1 MSDVLVIEIQD
12 VGATDAIKKLD
23 TLQGKVAQLGASLAA
38 LKTSTPAL
46 DQLKTALSGISGG
59 SKALD
64 EVNASLRG
72 MPAAMDGLKASF
84 GKSISDLGRVLKTEL
99 DVLGK
104 QINASTAGMGA
115 NIGSNMETAIASGTP
130 RAVQAVRAQGKT
142 IAAAARAEATAVY
155 EAMVAGQANAKIKDF
170 GALFQLQKAGA
181 ALSPYHKQVLDNWK
195 TSANIAQQQLSAAV
209 QGDRVKTENLVKSQT
224 ALLQNALKQMGET
237 SALRDSSLAGIY
249 SKSLARG
256 NANVSAV
263 RAKLKAEAG
272 AVKSAFTQETAAL
285 QAALKA
291 MEARSATQAASL
303 AGIYAGSRARGAQ
316 DIARV
321 RADLKRDADAIIA
334 AATAEA
340 KRVQSQVSVAMN
352 NASGAYTSYNPNTQT
367 KGRLIDPS
375 LQAPPRVRSAVD
387 STASAVLKN
396 GPKPAEID
404 SMSAAMRR
412 LSVSG
417 NDVHSMSRGLASG
430 FDALWLTWGNLLP
443 LFAGAAISNGFMKT
457 AKEGLQVAQTLETIA
472 ILGENTSTEMAQ
484 LTSEMVN
491 LGTHGPHGPL
501 AIAEAM
507 KTLSLAGLKASE
519 ILGVTRDTM
528 NFSLAGTT
536 SIQTAADVLVSVTT
550 AFGTGAGGFS
560 RSADII
566 MRAAADSKASVESFG
581 EAMKTASVVGQQYGA
596 TQEDVA
602 QQIQYLA
609 NLGIQGSA
617 AGTAIRNMYADI
629 TGRSGQVTKILKTLG
644 LDFKDAAGHVVGLKD
659 MTSQLMTT
667 LQEYD
672 PKSQRAILQ
681 AIFGERGAKSMIA
694 SLAAANTFVK
704 DESGKLVSKLE
715 MDQKKLAASYGDSA
729 IAAIKTAQTT
739 QSAFKTAGATLETT
753 LFKAFTAM
761 EPQLYATA
769 KALQKAFGSPELLS
783 TLSSLVSGVATVAQV
798 VTENIDAV
806 GKLVLGYVAFR
817 AAIALT
823 ASAYGVIQGVLTA
836 VAAGKAILLARTT
849 AQTAAELLHARALG
863 TRSAAELTTATA
875 AAASAAAGAKNL
887 SVAGGLLRILPGVG
901 TAIFLVAGAWMAY
914 DLWSKRAA
922 KTTTDYTDHKAQD
935 IMTALH
941 AEANGVKEVTRLR
954 REGLTSAEA
963 EARMRTRMAMS
974 DTIETG
980 RKNAAKELAKADAAR
995 KSIAALQTDI
1005 ETVRRRTGRVGST
1018 GEVAANLEI
1027 AKQTEIIAAAEA
1039 TAKARVAAAKRDA
1052 EGIQIAA
1059 ALGKDAYAEKDA
1071 EDKRQL
1077 ARQAE
1082 TDKESME
1089 KASGKG
1095 GRKSW
1100 DLSTWQGENGTGFGK
1115 GGKGSKD
1122 KDPYEANIVFRNN
1135 AVKEIEKAN
1144 GRELADLEALS
1155 NNALKILDARHNAGL
1170 ISEGAYQAELFS
1182 LVTASEAKQLDALN
1196 AGAARRQEAMQLEA
1210 DDLWAAYDKA
1220 VAKKDTVK
1228 IDEFTQSLQNMGQTA
1243 VTYYEAYND
1252 KANKLADDGLTR
1264 VKVASINAQGAIKKA
1279 QDSSRDFWKQDRE
1292 EANKLRALDAIAQKY
1307 KYASESV
1314 LSFDVANR
1322 EAALAG
1328 AAATE
1333 KYNSQLASMDI
1344 ELNTAKSS
1352 LVEFDREVAKDT
1364 EFKLDST
1371 KVAEARKNLVNVVD
1385 ELQVLRNAAAE
1396 NVTIGVND
1404 AALQAFE
1411 KARQQQIDS
1420 LTNGLSDALSSAVF
1434 DGGKEGGKKFMDSLR
1449 QEFLRKPFEARI
1461 RAIVGDVVGNVMDMV
1476 GLGAKG
1482 GAGAGAGAAGGFG
1495 NLLSAGST
1503 LYKGGKAVAGWLGLG
1518 GSSAATS
1525 AVGALGSGTFGMG
1538 MSAAPAL
1545 GATLN
1550 GSIMAG
1556 AVGTTSV
1563 SAAGIAGGGA
1573 AAGGGF
1579 GAMATAAGSWIAAG
1593 LALYSIVKS
1602 FDNSGTYHSGG
1613 AGSYSTARGEGRGAA
1628 VLDQGLQFGVR
1639 SQDYSAQAEQSAID
1653 ISKAIVGMLDATA
1666 TSFGKKAGYYAATA
1680 FADDS
1685 SKDGAWGSLA
1695 IKLGDKVITD
1705 WETTRTSKWAPK
1717 VFADGDKGKE
1727 QYAAALSASVLEV
1740 LKSTLSG
1747 VDWAQDILGRLG
1759 DAPAM
1764 DALVSAV
1771 AYINQVNDAF
1781 VQMGKTLDGF
1791 AGLSDGTK
1799 TALLTAAGGIDA
1811 LAAAAGTYYE
1821 NFYPEAE
1828 RMGKATASLTAE
1840 LAKYGEPLPKSKA
1853 AYRALVEEQLAA
1865 GEGGAELA
1873 AKLLLLNG
1881 VFAEVTDYAE
1891 QAAKDA
1897 EQAAKDA
1904 ITSLLDAVGIG
1915 AADMGKTFRDVLLGR
1930 TDAAEAGAAL
1940 ADSVT
1945 GGIYNAIAGGAAQQL
1960 TDLMTTSLITPVVQ
1974 AAVAG
1979 TSISEAVSQSAIDAM
1994 VAQANAAA
2002 EALGKVFNDPSFR
2015 AAIDSIGA
2023 AITGAMTAAGAG
2035 AKPLRPGADAA
2046 TAATAATA
2054 AGWTASEII
2063 PDTEPVKAAWEDLV
2077 SNLVQQ
2083 TKNAT
2088 TELARLGMT
2097 GYEAALASIADK
2109 AQEQVRSLMDAGY
2122 MQAERFARE
2131 EARGVVSSVQKQL
2144 DAMAGR
2150 DVAPGNEANIASISE
2165 SLTNQLKHYT
2175 AQFDRL
2181 SAAIAAIP
2189 PEVQAMVDAE
2199 TALLNARNA
2208 LTAQGTLDGL
2218 GKEVA
2223 QIGVSAVAKQFQDL
2237 DSKAADYVKGLIDLG
2252 QATDANIAGVTS
2264 WADAMREQIRSSA
2277 YDSLLTPDEL
2287 RTRDTAKLA
2296 TDFSALGSSV
2306 PTSTAALRG
2315 MIDAARDL
2323 GNITLADSLL
2333 ELVPGFLALQTAVNG
2348 VGDAIANALQAEK
2361 TVAQLN
2367 KEVAQ
2372 LGMSPIQKE
2381 LAEVTDRAEE
2391 YRQSLRDLGQ
2401 GTDANI
2407 KAVNSWQNAM
2417 MESALAA
2424 QAAADIAAAAQD
2436 VQTKFAARNGAG
2448 ALKDRLQAAMGGKGT
2463 FAAQREGEL
2472 WGALAKTADYEKQ
2485 IDLASQL
2492 TDMVLAR
2499 QQLEVQ
2505 NAERLLD
2512 FGKSLRSYVDSL
2524 KIGALSPLTNA
2535 EKLAEAARQYQDTL
2549 GKAQG
2554 GDTAAQGNLQ
2564 GIASSYLDLARTYYA
2579 GNEQFAGIFG
2589 SVTQAL
2595 DALGSR
2601 SMTEAQQQLAVGTQ
2615 SLSELQKLYGITSTA
2630 YTALNGQYETAVT
2643 QLAKMQDALVL
2654 QTDSLEQL
2662 KTLATTMAGLPAE
2675 IAVRMPVIDTS
2686 AADAKAEKAASD
2698 LLDELRRLREE
2709 VAQLR
2714 QESRQDAQMQAGV
2727 TAASA
2732 DASAE
2737 RIAQASAQAVRA
2749 NTVQQGAT
2757 LV

>member
-12 VGATDAIKKLD
+12 VGASAAITKLG
-23 TLQGKVAQLGASLAA
+23 TLQDKVVQLGASLAA

-46 DQLKTALSGISGG
+46 DQLKTALGGISGG

-84 GKSISDLGRVLKTEL
+84 GKSISGLGRVLKTEL

-263 RAKLKAEAG
+263 RAKLKAEAD

-352 NASGAYTSYNPNTQT
+352 NASSAYTSYNPNTQT

-430 FDALWLTWGNLLP
+430 FGALWLTWGNLLP

-644 LDFKDAAGHVVGLKD
+644 LDFKDAAGNVVGLKD
-659 MTSQLMTT
+659 MTSQLMTK

-672 PKSQRAILQ
+672 PKSQGAILQ

-704 DESGKLVSKLE
+704 DENGKLVSKLE
-715 MDQKKLAASYGDSA
+715 MDQRKLAASYGDSA
-729 IAAIKTAQTT
+729 IAAIKMAQTT

-783 TLSSLVSGVATVAQV
+783 TLSSLVSGVATVAQI
-798 VTENIDAV
+798 VTENIGAV

-817 AAIALT
+817 TAIALT

-863 TRSAAELTTATA
+863 TRSAAELATATA

-922 KTTTDYTDHKAQD
+922 KTTADYTDHKAKD
-935 IMTALH
+935 IAAALH
-941 AEANGVKEVTRLR
+941 TEANQIKEVTRLR
-954 REGLTSAEA
+954 RQGLTVAEA
-963 EARMRTRMAMS
+963 EARMRTRMSMS
-974 DTIETG
+974 DTMETG
-980 RKNAAKELAKADAAR
+980 RIDAAKELAKADAAR
-995 KSIAALQTDI
+995 ARIVSLESDIQTA
-1005 ETVRRRTGRVGST
+1005 RRRTARTGSSA
-1018 GEVAANLEI
+1018 EVAANAEI
-1027 AKQTEIIAAAEA
+1027 AAQQGIIAASEK
-1039 TAKARVAAAKRDA
+1039 TAKARLQAAKNDA
-1052 EGIQIAA
+1052 KAIEIGAGMVSEA
-1059 ALGKDAYAEKDA
+1059 SAERDA

-1082 TDKESME
+1082 TDKEHME
-1089 KASGKG
+1089 KAFGKG

-1115 GGKGSKD
+1115 GGKGGKGG
-1122 KDPYEANIVFRNN
+1122 KNPYEANIVFRNN

-1155 NNALKILDARHNAGL
+1155 NNALKILDARHNAGV
-1170 ISEGAYQAELFS
+1170 ISEGAYQAELYS

-1333 KYNSQLASMDI
+1333 KYNSQLASMDV
-1344 ELNTAKSS
+1344 ELNTAKNS

-1385 ELQVLRNAAAE
+1385 ALQVLRNAAAE

-1482 GAGAGAGAAGGFG
+1482 GAGAGAAGGFG

-1579 GAMATAAGSWIAAG
+1579 GAMAAAAGPWIAAG
-1593 LALYSIVKS
+1593 LALYSIVKK

-1811 LAAAAGTYYE
+1811 LTAAAGTYYE

-1828 RMGKATASLTAE
+1828 RMGKATANLTEE
-1840 LAKYGEPLPKSKA
+1840 LAKAGAALPESKA

-1865 GEGGAELA
+1865 GESGAELA

-1881 VFAEVTDYAE
+1881 SFAQVTDYAE

-1960 TDLMTTSLITPVVQ
+1960 TDLMMTSLITPVVQ

-1979 TSISEAVSQSAIDAM
+1979 TSISEAVSQSAIDSM
-1994 VAQANAAA
+1994 VQQAQRAAA
-2002 EALGKVFNDPSFR
+2002 ALGQIFSDPAFQ
-2015 AAIDSIGA
+2015 AAIASVGA
-2023 AITGAMTAAGAG
+2023 AITGVVSAAGAG
-2035 AKPLRPGADAA
+2035 IKPYSPTV
-2046 TAATAATA
+2046 TAANS
-2054 AGWTASEII
+2054 TASDSYAREAA
-2063 PDTEPVKAAWEDLV
+2063 EPLKNAWESLIA
-2077 SNLVQQ
+2077 SIVQQ
-2083 TKNAT
+2083 TQDAT
-2088 TELARLGMT
+2088 RELSRLGMT
-2097 GYEAALASIADK
+2097 GFEAALAAIRDK
-2109 AQEQVRSLMDAGY
+2109 ADDQMRSLQDAGY
-2122 MQAERFARE
+2122 MRAEREARE
-2131 EARGVVSSVQKQL
+2131 VAREVRDTSTQAL
-2144 DAMAGR
+2144 DWRRGQGLAEDGATITKIKGHIEWAAG
-2150 DVAPGNEANIASISE
+2150 E
-2165 SLTNQLKHYT
+2165 
-2175 AQFDRL
+2175 FDRL
-2181 SAAIAAIP
+2181 SAALAKLP

-2199 TALLNARNA
+2199 TALLSARNQR
-2208 LTAQGTLDGL
+2208 TAQSTLEGL
-2218 GKEVA
+2218 ATEVA
-2223 QIGVSAVAKQFQDL
+2223 RMGFDALQKELAGITDRSAE
-2237 DSKAADYVKGLIDLG
+2237 YVKGLQDLG
-2252 QATDANIAGVTS
+2252 QGTDANIAAVKA
-2264 WADAMREQIRSSA
+2264 WE
-2277 YDSLLTPDEL
+2277 
-2287 RTRDTAKLA
+2287 
-2296 TDFSALGSSV
+2296 SAL
-2306 PTSTAALRG
+2306 TDAAL
-2315 MIDAARDL
+2315 AAQ
-2323 GNITLADSLL
+2323 AAA
-2333 ELVPGFLALQTAVNG
+2333 E
-2348 VGDAIANALQAEK
+2348 AEK
-2361 TVAQLN
+2361 RAADKATADKTL
-2367 KEVAQ
+2367 AQ
-2372 LGMSPIQKE
+2372 LGKE
-2381 LAEVTDRAEE
+2381 MGYLGLSGIEKEIAGIAERGNE
-2391 YRQSLRDLGQ
+2391 YRQSLVDLGQ
-2401 GTDANI
+2401 STDANI

-2436 VQTKFAARNGAG
+2436 VQTKFAARNSAG
-2448 ALKDRLQAAMGGKGT
+2448 ALKDRLQGAMGGKGT

-2472 WGALAKTADYEKQ
+2472 WTALAKTADYEKQ
-2485 IDLASQL
+2485 IELASQL

-2524 KIGALSPLTNA
+2524 KIGTLSPLTNA
-2535 EKLAEAARQYQDTL
+2535 QKLAEAARQYQDTL

-2554 GDTAAQGNLQ
+2554 GDTTAQGNLQ

-2630 YTALNGQYETAVT
+2630 YTALNGQYETAVA

-2686 AADAKAEKAASD
+2686 EADAKAQKAAAD